1 MSRKNLGICA
11 NLTSKNQ
18 LELCKNIFENIS
30 SEFDVSII
38 HDQLTDAAKSINI
51 PMLDSSN
58 LWSYNGT
65 VIAFSLQKVTQ
76 LINIPSNIKVI
87 YMIDSEPLD
96 LGILL
101 LDHNLF
107 KAISTNES
115 RTKEYNRVLGDNIK
129 LINTTDTTSLIQ
141 ELKNG

>member
-76 LINIPSNIKVI
+76 LINIPSNI
-87 YMIDSEPLD
+87 
-96 LGILL
+96 
-101 LDHNLF
+101 
-107 KAISTNES
+107 
-115 RTKEYNRVLGDNIK
+115 
-129 LINTTDTTSLIQ
+129 
-141 ELKNG
+141 

>member
-1 MSRKNLGICA
+1 
-11 NLTSKNQ
+11 
-18 LELCKNIFENIS
+18 
-30 SEFDVSII
+30 
-38 HDQLTDAAKSINI
+38 
-51 PMLDSSN
+51 
-58 LWSYNGT
+58 
-65 VIAFSLQKVTQ
+65 
-76 LINIPSNIKVI
+76 
-87 YMIDSEPLD
+87 MIDSEPLD

-129 LINTTDTTSLIQ
+129 LINITDTTSLIQ